1 VQDVHYLN
9 ARCALSEC
17 KMCTN
22 ICMNVQINN
31 GADIFCVDG
40 WYDLLPSKSLLDL
53 YVCVYTVNIYVCVCV
68 YVMCDTYSAE

>member
-1 VQDVHYLN
+1 
-9 ARCALSEC
+9 
-17 KMCTN
+17 
-22 ICMNVQINN
+22 MNVQINN